1 MTMRKSEFRIEEITV
16 ENFGKNYIKI
26 YTNGNVKLLV
36 KDEFFKEVSPFKN
49 GVGMVQR
56 KNELYNFLDENGN
69 YISSIDFV
77 YASGFLDNDTSII
90 VTEKGEKNYLRK
102 DGSFVSK
109 ENLGDELQCFE
120 NGIAAVKRQNNM
132 YNFLLEEDGV
142 MLFHDDFVSIISV
155 FNNAG
160 VAIVEV
166 EPEEYNFIAYDGT
179 YIFDDNFIGIVYDGK
194 FTAVKSKTGFW
205 NYVTS
210 DGELV
215 SNEWFLE
222 TYGVFSEFGITWVRR
237 ENGLFNLLTVNG
249 NLVFSVDLEVREL
262 KKESKA
268 VFKSFM
274 ETMERLK

>member
-102 DGSFVSK
+102 SGGKTYEIYLLPKMFNMPEGK
-109 ENLGDELQCFE
+109 E
-120 NGIAAVKRQNNM
+120 M
-132 YNFLLEEDGV
+132 
-142 MLFHDDFVSIISV
+142 
-155 FNNAG
+155 AG
-160 VAIVEV
+160 
-166 EPEEYNFIAYDGT
+166 
-179 YIFDDNFIGIVYDGK
+179 
-194 FTAVKSKTGFW
+194 
-205 NYVTS
+205 
-210 DGELV
+210 
-215 SNEWFLE
+215 
-222 TYGVFSEFGITWVRR
+222 
-237 ENGLFNLLTVNG
+237 
-249 NLVFSVDLEVREL
+249 
-262 KKESKA
+262 
-268 VFKSFM
+268 
-274 ETMERLK
+274 